1 MRSHPPVRLL
11 VCGNP
16 DRADDGA
23 AIRAVGS
30 LVARHHYRLG
40 RDLAV
45 ERCGELDVLHLLDV
59 PTGQAIVIVDAA
71 VGVAPGEV
79 VTASLEELIDYPD
92 GPTPHSSHALPINQ
106 LLGVANVLADKPL
119 HGIFVGIG
127 GADFGFGE
135 RLSAAVAGGLPS
147 FIAAIDGAVERLLAP
162 SEVALAGT

>member
-1 MRSHPPVRLL
+1 MKARPPVRLL
-11 VCGNP
+11 VCGNA

-23 AIRAVGS
+23 AMRAVGA

-40 RDLAV
+40 RDIAV
-45 ERCGELDVLHLLDV
+45 QRCGELDVLHLLDV

-92 GPTPHSSHALPINQ
+92 GPAPYSSHALPINQ

-119 HGIFVGIG
+119 RGLFVGIG
-127 GADFGFGE
+127 GTDFGFGE
-135 RLSAAVAGGLPS
+135 RLSAAVASGLPN
-147 FIAAIDGAVERLLAP
+147 FIAAIDGAVVRLLAP